1 MEIRNT
7 TVMITGANRG
17 IGKAVAKSLAADHCH
32 LILLV
37 RTKDLELEAEIKSAG
52 AKSVRVKE
60 VDLSQ
65 RSEVEKFVSENK
77 DLAVDILFNNAGV
90 LTGGLL
96 ETQSVK
102 EIYDELQVN
111 VASLIHL
118 THAFLP
124 GMIHRKS
131 GKIINQS
138 SVAAFMHFPSASSYS
153 ATKAAVYA
161 FTESLR
167 QELKDTGVSTL
178 NLVTPAI
185 KTRLFDQLNEKFGKH
200 FTIPGQSLPAAQ
212 YADMIRE
219 AILNDLNV
227 LNPYGITGL
236 GLKIAKYVP
245 QLFQYEVRRRFKR

>member
-17 IGKAVAKSLAADHCH
+17 IGKAVAKRLATDHCH
-32 LILLV
+32 LVLLV
-37 RTKDLELEAEIKSAG
+37 RNVDPELEKEIKAAG
-52 AKSVRVKE
+52 AKSVRVVG

-65 RSEVEKFVSENK
+65 RSEVEKFVCEHK
-77 DLAVDILFNNAGV
+77 DLAVDILFNNAGM

-96 ETQSVK
+96 ESQSVGDLY
-102 EIYDELQVN
+102 EELQVN
-111 VASLIHL
+111 VASVIHL

-124 GMIHRKS
+124 GMISRKS

-153 ATKAAVYA
+153 ATKAAIFA
-161 FTESLR
+161 FTESLK
-167 QELKDTGVSTL
+167 QELKGTGVSTL

-185 KTRLFDQLNEKFGKH
+185 KTRLFDQLNEKFGRH
-200 FTIPGQSLPAAQ
+200 FAIPGQSLPAPQ
-212 YADMIRE
+212 YAEMIRE
-219 AILNDLNV
+219 AILSDITV

-236 GLKIAKYVP
+236 GLKIAKHLP
-245 QLFQYEVRRRFKR
+245 QLFQYEVRRRFRR